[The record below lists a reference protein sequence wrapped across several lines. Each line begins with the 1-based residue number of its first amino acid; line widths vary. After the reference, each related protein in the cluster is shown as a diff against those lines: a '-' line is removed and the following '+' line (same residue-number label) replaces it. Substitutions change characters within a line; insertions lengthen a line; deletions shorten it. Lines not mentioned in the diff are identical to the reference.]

1 IPLLLFDRGL
11 TAPLI
16 GAVLAT
22 SSLASLVAGLALAY
36 LADRRW
42 RPERMVVV
50 ASAASASAAALLA
63 LATGAVGLAVAI
75 VALSLARSPLMLID
89 PIALRRLRVARRTH
103 YARIRLRMSAG
114 FAASTVVA
122 GGIYHTPGR
131 GLAPLPYAPPPAPFG
146 PPGGT

>member
-1 IPLLLFDRGL
+1 
-11 TAPLI
+11 
-16 GAVLAT
+16 
-22 SSLASLVAGLALAY
+22 
-36 LADRRW
+36 
-42 RPERMVVV
+42 MVVV

-122 GGIYHTPGR
+122 GATYQVL
-131 GLAPLPYAPPPAPFG
+131 GLRLVPFLYAPLSAPVGLWACDALQPAPPGQALG
-146 PPGGT
+146 